1 MLAGVSS
8 QCAPTG
14 RLCVRLIDPKA
25 NKQKHHTTQ
34 NRSTLQA
41 KFGGFLFDIIGLR
54 KFLRLTPKK
63 VYCVKPV
70 NEFTV
75 FSQQT
80 ATKAEN
86 SLGVLLGRTQRRAR
100 MPETLIVL
108 LLACCERASPR
119 ELADCNTSYF
129 RCLKHLAEDDV
140 CARMCPLP
148 KHSPLTAVEVVVTAL
163 QVLFLQRSPAHRS
176 WAAH

>member
-1 MLAGVSS
+1 
-8 QCAPTG
+8 
-14 RLCVRLIDPKA
+14 LIDPKT

-41 KFGGFLFDIIGLR
+41 EFCIFLFFIIGLR
-54 KFLRLTPKK
+54 RFLRLTPKK

-100 MPETLIVL
+100 MPKILTVL
-108 LLACCERASPR
+108 LHACCERASPR
-119 ELADCNTSYF
+119 ELADCNTSHLTHF
-129 RCLKHLAEDDV
+129 EHLAEDDV

-148 KHSPLTAVEVVVTAL
+148 KHSPLTAVELAVSAL
-163 QVLFLQRSPAHRS
+163 QVLFL
-176 WAAH
+176 